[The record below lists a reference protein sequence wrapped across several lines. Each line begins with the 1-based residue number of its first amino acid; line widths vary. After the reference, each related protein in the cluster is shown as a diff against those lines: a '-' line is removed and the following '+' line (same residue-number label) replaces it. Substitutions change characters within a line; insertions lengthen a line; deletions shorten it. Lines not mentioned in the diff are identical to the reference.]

1 MINQTTRWFNYNTN
15 PQSVTLTASSSAG
28 TLPANA
34 LWTAASSARNRPVT
48 PGAAASTENVR
59 REGRDSG
66 GTPKVS

>member
-34 LWTAASSARNRPVT
+34 LWTAACRGPLTAPCTRTVT
-48 PGAAASTENVR
+48 QALSQTVTANFP
-59 REGRDSG
+59 
-66 GTPKVS
+66 